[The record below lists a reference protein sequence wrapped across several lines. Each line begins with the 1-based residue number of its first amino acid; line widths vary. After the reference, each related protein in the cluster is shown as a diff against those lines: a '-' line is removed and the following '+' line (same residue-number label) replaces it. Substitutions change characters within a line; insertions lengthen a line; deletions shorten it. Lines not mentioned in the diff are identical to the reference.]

1 MKKLT
6 LGNFKREGIQGSFG
20 HYFSHIL
27 SSGEEMCLEACLEG
41 YDIALYDKNK
51 NLIGEKVC
59 TRIEGMMEMQI
70 MPGFSMGTGVAL
82 EKAVEIA
89 NEKLKEFFIKK
100 HP

>member
-51 NLIGEKVC
+51 NLI
-59 TRIEGMMEMQI
+59 
-70 MPGFSMGTGVAL
+70 
-82 EKAVEIA
+82 
-89 NEKLKEFFIKK
+89 
-100 HP
+100 